1 MFPDELQNYF
11 GKLYTHKN
19 LLHIIEVHI
28 LFMYK
33 SISFYIDFYFP
44 LNTIIE
50 MPI

>member
-11 GKLYTHKN
+11 GKLYTHKS

-28 LFMYK
+28 LFRYK
-33 SISFYIDFYFP
+33 FIPFYIDFYFT